1 MNISQA
7 PSDDFCMLDITY
19 TYFVENTG
27 DVDANIITFQRS
39 RDDTIVDLMPLIDST
54 FIAVGDTTRAQET
67 QEIDRCV
74 AQTFSTNTIV
84 FAEPNQ
90 ELLCEDTAFYP

>member
-1 MNISQA
+1 MT
-7 PSDDFCMLDITY
+7 L
-19 TYFVENTG
+19 
-27 DVDANIITFQRS
+27 
-39 RDDTIVDLMPLIDST
+39 LDST
-54 FIAVGDTTRAQET
+54 FIAVGDTTQAQET